1 VRQVWHMCIS
11 PLYPCVEVLSDILCY
26 SIMSR
31 ILVGL
36 GYRMV
41 VCGYLG
47 VSVSVASLAD
57 VYLFPLPMCGR
68 DRRNFLLQYYVMDTC
83 SLSTVLNPFSF
94 ACFCMLINPVL

>member
-1 VRQVWHMCIS
+1 MRQVWQMCIS
-11 PLYPCVEVLSDILCY
+11 PFYACVEALSDILCY

-31 ILVGL
+31 MLVVL
-36 GYRMV
+36 GYCMV
-41 VCGYLG
+41 ACGYLG

-68 DRRNFLLQYYVMDTC
+68 DKRNFMLQYYVMDTC

-94 ACFCMLINPVL
+94 ACFRMLINPVL

>member
-1 VRQVWHMCIS
+1 MRQVWQMCIS
-11 PLYPCVEVLSDILCY
+11 LLYPCVEALSDILCY

-36 GYRMV
+36 GYCMV

-57 VYLFPLPMCGR
+57 VYLFPLPMRGR
-68 DRRNFLLQYYVMDTC
+68 DRRNCMLQYYVMDTC
-83 SLSTVLNPFSF
+83 SLSTILNPFSF
-94 ACFCMLINPVL
+94 ACFRMLINPVL

>member
-1 VRQVWHMCIS
+1 VRQVWQMCIS
-11 PLYPCVEVLSDILCY
+11 PLYPCVEALSDIFCY

-36 GYRMV
+36 GYCMV

-57 VYLFPLPMCGR
+57 VYLFPLPMCGT
-68 DRRNFLLQYYVMDTC
+68 DRRNFMLQYYVMDTC
-83 SLSTVLNPFSF
+83 SLFTILNAFSF
-94 ACFCMLINPVL
+94 ACFHMLINPVL